1 MEWLKKLEDS
11 IVGLDTAPLIYF
23 IEEHPKYLTVLD
35 AFFLAVKEGKISVVT
50 SSLTLT
56 EVLVHPLRKEN
67 WGLVSEYKS
76 ILLSA
81 KGLET
86 IPINNEIAELAAG
99 LRAKYQLLTPDAL
112 QIATAIG
119 SGAKHFLTNDLKL
132 KNVPDIKVLCLD
144 DLC

>member
-1 MEWLKKLEDS
+1 LEWLKKLEDS

-35 AFFLAVKEGKISVVT
+35 AFFLTVKEGKISVVT

-81 KGLET
+81 NGLET

-99 LRAKYQLLTPDAL
+99 LRAKY
-112 QIATAIG
+112 
-119 SGAKHFLTNDLKL
+119 
-132 KNVPDIKVLCLD
+132 
-144 DLC
+144 